1 MPDRF
6 DNAQWYIGWSGGS
19 ATIWDSSDADGTG
32 PSGHGM
38 VCRGAV
44 MEDAALI
51 AQAPALFHL
60 AKLLVASWECGE
72 HEDAQYESLLDEAI
86 DQAKVAIDMVEKK
99 GE

>member
-6 DNAQWYIGWSGGS
+6 HDAQWYVAGGDSLS
-19 ATIWDSSDADGTG
+19 AIICDASDPDGDG
-32 PSGHGM
+32 PNGHGM
-38 VCRGAV
+38 VCRNV
-44 MEDAALI
+44 VKEDAALI

-86 DQAKVAIDMVEKK
+86 DQAKVAIDMVEKE
-99 GE
+99 G